1 MIKVELINKEEIKK
15 LYKTWG
21 TFARQCYNTPK
32 GKEEVVGRHCHK
44 SAHYSGSRTTSFIF
58 EISGISRACIA
69 QINRHCIG
77 VTINERSMRYV
88 DFSNAKIKIPHTIEK
103 NEKAKEIFENAVE
116 TCVNAY
122 RDIQVELEKDG
133 IKGELA
139 NQDCRYILPLGTE
152 TCGTYGFTLEA
163 LMHFMNKRL
172 CTRSQWEIREVAKLM
187 KEEVLKALPELEEY
201 LVPECENLLW
211 CPEGKS
217 SCGKA
222 PTKKEFKEI
231 LKKAKEGK

>member
-1 MIKVELINKEEIKK
+1 MIKVELINKEEIKN

-88 DFSNAKIKIPHTIEK
+88 DFSNAK
-103 NEKAKEIFENAVE
+103 NSSE
-116 TCVNAY
+116 TPRFLFFSCFLIVL
-122 RDIQVELEKDG
+122 QVCLF
-133 IKGELA
+133 A
-139 NQDCRYILPLGTE
+139 T
-152 TCGTYGFTLEA
+152 
-163 LMHFMNKRL
+163 
-172 CTRSQWEIREVAKLM
+172 
-187 KEEVLKALPELEEY
+187 
-201 LVPECENLLW
+201 
-211 CPEGKS
+211 
-217 SCGKA
+217 
-222 PTKKEFKEI
+222 
-231 LKKAKEGK
+231 